1 MIYKYIVTG
10 LLNTAISLSVIFILY
25 EVLALNYN
33 VAYFLGYVTA
43 LINSFIMNKKFTF
56 ESGNPWK
63 GEVVG
68 FVKAFIISYGMSHI
82 FLNIMIEIFNFN
94 VFFSII
100 CSMIFYTIVGYVL
113 NKKVFAQ
120 DAV

>member
-10 LLNTAISLSVIFILY
+10 FLNTAISLSVIFILY

-33 VAYFLGYVTA
+33 AAYFLGYVTA

-63 GEVVG
+63 EEVVG

-94 VFFSII
+94 VLFSIM
-100 CSMIFYTIVGYVL
+100 CSMIFYTIVGYAL
-113 NKKVFAQ
+113 NKKVFGQ
-120 DAV
+120 DAL

>member
-82 FLNIMIEIFNFN
+82 FLNIIF
-94 VFFSII
+94 II
-100 CSMIFYTIVGYVL
+100 HIIY
-113 NKKVFAQ
+113 
-120 DAV
+120 